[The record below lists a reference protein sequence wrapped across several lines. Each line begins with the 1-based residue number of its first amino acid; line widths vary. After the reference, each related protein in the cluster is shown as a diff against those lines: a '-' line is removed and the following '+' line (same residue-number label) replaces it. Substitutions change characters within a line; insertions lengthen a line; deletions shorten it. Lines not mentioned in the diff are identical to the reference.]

1 MEGFTVTEREKYLE
15 WKEFVRDEE
24 LCSDIAN
31 IADNDEEIFE
41 RFYRGLDFGTAG
53 LRGILGAGTNRMNIH
68 TVRHA
73 TQGLADYLNG
83 KKEGCSVAIAYDTR
97 HNSEKF
103 AKEAACVL
111 VANGIKVWLY
121 GAPAP
126 TPMLSYAV
134 RERFCDSGIVIT
146 ASHNPAKYNG
156 YKVYGNDGCQ
166 ISSEVAKEITAIL
179 ANIDVLKG
187 AKTCAYDAAVSEGKI
202 VIIPDSFWRRFY
214 SRVLQE
220 GVDRENHAKNT
231 LNITY
236 TPLNGTGAIPVVNTL
251 SLAGFGN
258 IEMVREQEKPDSN
271 FTTCSF
277 PNPELREALKLA
289 LEYAEK
295 SGSDLVLATDPDAD
309 RVGVASREKDG
320 FRLFTGN
327 EVGAVLLDFIA
338 TARAENGTLPEN
350 AVAVRSLVSSKLTD
364 AIAKGHGIEMR
375 SVFTGFR
382 FIGQVIAE
390 LEAIEQPERFIFGF
404 EESCGY
410 LSGTYVRD
418 KDAVNAALLICEAA
432 NYWKMHGK
440 TLGEA
445 LADIQAKYGYFHD
458 FQDNFYCEGA
468 DGAKRIAG
476 IMAGLREEAP
486 KAVCGKEIVSAKDYL
501 PNANMIEYTLD
512 GGSSFIVRPSGTE
525 PKLKIYYSV
534 KAENFEAAKAEGEA
548 IKAEVTALLGF

>member
-1 MEGFTVTEREKYLE
+1 MTEKEKYLE

-24 LCSDIAN
+24 LCSDIDN
-31 IADNDEEIFE
+31 IAGNDEEIFE
-41 RFYRGLDFGTAG
+41 RFYRSLDFGTAG

-73 TQGLADYLNG
+73 TQGLADYLNS
-83 KKEGCSVAIAYDTR
+83 KKEGSSVAIAYDTR

-179 ANIDVLKG
+179 SNIDVLKG
-187 AKTCAYDAAVSEGKI
+187 AKTCAYDAAISEGKI
-202 VIIPDSFWRRFY
+202 VIIPESFWRRFY
-214 SRVLQE
+214 SRVLKE

-231 LNITY
+231 LKITY

-251 SLAGFGN
+251 SLAGFGD

-309 RVGVASREKDG
+309 RVGIASREKDG

-364 AIAKGHGIEMR
+364 AIAAGHGIEMR

-432 NYWKMHGK
+432 NYWKLRGK

-486 KAVCGKEIVSAKDYL
+486 KAVCGKEIVAAKDYL
-501 PNANMIEYTLD
+501 PNANMIEYTLE

-534 KAENFEAAKAEGEA
+534 KAADFAAAKEEGEA
-548 IKAEVTALLGF
+548 IKAEVTAMLGF

>member
-1 MEGFTVTEREKYLE
+1 MTEKEKYLE
-15 WKEFVRDEE
+15 WKELVRDDE
-24 LCSDIAN
+24 LC
-31 IADNDEEIFE
+31 ADLVSIDGNDEEIFE
-41 RFYRGLDFGTAG
+41 RFYRSLDFGTAG

-83 KKEGCSVAIAYDTR
+83 KKAGSSVAIAYDTR

-134 RERFCDSGIVIT
+134 RERNCDSGIVIT

-156 YKVYGNDGCQ
+156 YKVYGDDGCQ
-166 ISSEVAKEITAIL
+166 ISGEVAKEITALIGKV
-179 ANIDVLKG
+179 DVLRG
-187 AKTCAYDAAVSEGKI
+187 PKTCAYDAAVSEGNI

-220 GVDRENHAKNT
+220 GVDRENHSKNT
-231 LNITY
+231 LKITY

-251 SLAGFGN
+251 SLAGFGD
-258 IEMVREQEKPDSN
+258 IDMVREQEKPDSN

-277 PNPELREALKLA
+277 PNPELREALKLS
-289 LEYAEK
+289 LEYAERN
-295 SGSDLVLATDPDAD
+295 GSDLVLATDPDAD
-309 RVGVASREKDG
+309 RVGIASREKDG

-350 AVAVRSLVSSKLTD
+350 PVAVRSLVSSKLTD
-364 AIAKGHGIEMR
+364 AIAAGHGVEMR

-390 LEAIEQPERFIFGF
+390 LESINQPERFIFGF

-432 NYWKMHGK
+432 NYWKMRGK

-476 IMAGLREEAP
+476 IMASLREEAP
-486 KAVCGKEIVSAKDYL
+486 KAVCGKAVIGAKDYK
-501 PNANMIEYTLD
+501 PDANMIEYTLE

-534 KAENFEAAKAEGEA
+534 KAADFAAAKAEGEA
-548 IKAEVTALLGF
+548 IKAEVTAMLGF

>member
-1 MEGFTVTEREKYLE
+1 MTEREKYLE

-24 LCSDIAN
+24 LACDLAN
-31 IADNDEEIFE
+31 ITENEDEIFD

-53 LRGILGAGTNRMNIH
+53 LRGVLGAGTNRMNIH

-73 TQGLADYLNG
+73 TQGLAEYLNA
-83 KKEGCSVAIAYDTR
+83 KKEGASVAIAYDTR

-111 VANGIKVWLY
+111 VANGLKVWLY

-134 RERFCDSGIVIT
+134 RERFCDAGIVIT

-156 YKVYGNDGCQ
+156 YKVYGSDGCQ
-166 ISSEVAKEITAIL
+166 ISPDVAKQILAIL
-179 ANIDVLKG
+179 EKTDVLRG
-187 AKTCAYDAAVSEGKI
+187 ARTCNYETAVSEGNI
-202 VIIPDSFWRRFY
+202 IIIPDSFWRRFY
-214 SRVLQE
+214 SRVLKE
-220 GVDRENHAKNT
+220 GVDRENHSKNT
-231 LNITY
+231 LKITY

-251 SLAGFGN
+251 SLAGFGD
-258 IEMVREQEKPDSN
+258 IEMVREQEKPDGA
-271 FTTCSF
+271 FPTCPF
-277 PNPELREALKLA
+277 PNPELREALRLS

-295 SGSDLVLATDPDAD
+295 SGADLVLATDPDAD
-309 RVGVASREKDG
+309 RVGIASREKDG

-338 TARAENGTLPEN
+338 NAREDNGTMPEN
-350 AVAVRSLVSSKLTD
+350 PVAVRSLVSSKLAD
-364 AIAKGHGIEMR
+364 AIAAGHGIEMR

-390 LEAIEQPERFIFGF
+390 LEALEQPERYLFGF

-432 NYWKMHGK
+432 NYWKLRGK

-445 LADIQAKYGYFHD
+445 LADIQAKYGYYHD

-468 DGAKRIAG
+468 DGAKRIAK
-476 IMAGLREEAP
+476 IMADLREKAP
-486 KAVCGKEIVSAKDYL
+486 ENVCGKAVVGAKDYL
-501 PNANMIEYTLD
+501 PDANMIEYTLE

-548 IKAEVTALLGF
+548 IKSEVTAMLGF

>member
-1 MEGFTVTEREKYLE
+1 MTENEKYLE
-15 WKEFVRDEE
+15 WKEYVRDEE
-24 LCSDIAN
+24 LSSDLDRVN
-31 IADNDEEIFE
+31 GNEEEIFD
-41 RFYRGLDFGTAG
+41 RFYRSLEFGTAG
-53 LRGILGAGTNRMNIH
+53 LRGVLGAGTNRMNIY
-68 TVRHA
+68 TVRQA
-73 TQGLADYLNG
+73 TQGLAEYLNG
-83 KKEGCSVAIAYDTR
+83 KKSGASVAIAYDTR

-121 GAPAP
+121 DAPAP

-134 RERFCDSGIVIT
+134 RERYCDAGIVVT

-156 YKVYGNDGCQ
+156 YKVYGADGCQ
-166 ISSEVAKEITAIL
+166 ISPEVAKEIL
-179 ANIDVLKG
+179 AVIDKTDVLRG
-187 AKTCAYDAAVSEGKI
+187 ALTCNYDSAVSEKKI
-202 VIIPDSFWRRFY
+202 TLIPESFWRRFY
-214 SRVLQE
+214 ARVLKE
-220 GVDRENHAKNT
+220 GVDRENHSKNT
-231 LNITY
+231 LSVVY
-236 TPLNGTGAIPVVNTL
+236 TPLNGTGAIPVVTTL

-258 IEMVREQEKPDSN
+258 IEMVREQEKPDGA
-271 FTTCSF
+271 FPTCPF
-277 PNPELREALKLA
+277 PNPELREALALA
-289 LEYAEK
+289 LKQAEA
-295 SGSDLVLATDPDAD
+295 SGADLVLATDPDAD
-309 RVGVASREKDG
+309 RVGIASREKDG

-327 EVGAVLLDFIA
+327 EVGALLLDFIA
-338 TARAENGTLPEN
+338 SAREENGTMPEN
-350 AVAVRSLVSSKLTD
+350 PVAVRSLVSTKLAD
-364 AIAKGHGIEMR
+364 AVAAGHGIEMK

-382 FIGQVIAE
+382 FIGKVIAE

-418 KDAVNAALLICEAA
+418 KDAVDASLLICEAA
-432 NYWKMHGK
+432 NFWKLRGK

-445 LADIQAKYGYFHD
+445 LADIQAKYGYYHD

-476 IMAGLREEAP
+476 IMASLREKAP
-486 KAVCGKEIVSAKDYL
+486 ESVCGKAVVSAKDYK
-501 PNANMIEYTLD
+501 PDANMIEYTLE

-534 KAENFEAAKAEGEA
+534 KSTDFEAAKAEGEA